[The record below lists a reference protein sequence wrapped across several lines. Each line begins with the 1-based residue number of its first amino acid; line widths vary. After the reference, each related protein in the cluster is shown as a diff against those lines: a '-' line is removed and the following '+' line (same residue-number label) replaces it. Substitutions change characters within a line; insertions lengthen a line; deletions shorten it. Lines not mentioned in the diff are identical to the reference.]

1 MVSLLLPQKTT
12 TVLTHHEHKENDV
25 VEEPVDVE
33 DKALTCKGKFHELE
47 KKSLVVQILRVLF
60 LTTLLNF
67 RYSIYRGRKCET
79 LQIRLPI

>member
-1 MVSLLLPQKTT
+1 MPISDPSTSGRKRMVSLLLPQKTT

-47 KKSLVVQILRVLF
+47 KKVWSY
-60 LTTLLNF
+60 
-67 RYSIYRGRKCET
+67 RY
-79 LQIRLPI
+79 